1 MGPLRKF
8 ILGLALCGVSLAM
21 RAGPTVA
28 DDKISLQ
35 LRWEPQFQFA
45 GYYMALERGYYAK
58 AGLDVEIRPAVAPG
72 PRYLSA
78 VTEVEEGRATFGI
91 GAVDV
96 VLARANG
103 APLSIVSSIFQH
115 SPVEVYTRA
124 ETRTADLSELMDLR
138 FSTGFQ
144 RNGPAE
150 IELRALLRSEGMDLT
165 DVRIPE
171 TEKPSFDALLGGEID
186 VMPGFSLALPW
197 IAAERGVLL
206 NAIKPAEFGIHF
218 YGDSLFAREDAIRED
233 PELVSRF
240 VTASLEGWEYALNHP
255 EETIAVL
262 LDRYSRIDGMENE
275 QAFNRW
281 QSRIVEDLIDF
292 PDVALGNT
300 SKERWERMGAHL
312 IGLGLIGHPERLA
325 NLVIHPET
333 VALQQAAQRQQWL
346 IYSVVGLLGAGL
358 ALSLFALVMRAQI
371 NRRTA
376 DLADARKKAVKA
388 MEAAEEANR
397 AKSQF
402 LAAMSHE
409 LRTPLNAVIGFADL
423 LGSGVMTDLSQSK
436 VQSYA
441 RNIGESG
448 HTLLALINDVLDFA
462 KIDSEHL
469 VLNQDTFYV
478 SKTFASLVSSFEIK
492 AADAGVRLSTSILT
506 GDLAARGDAVRLRQ
520 VVSNLLDNAIK
531 FSTDGSVELRVEAEE
546 SAPGQ
551 LLIRATVRDTGIGI
565 DTTRLDAIFEPFVQ
579 SRGSISRQYGGTG
592 LGLAI
597 SRSIAR
603 QMGGDLVASSV
614 LGEGSVFTAT
624 FLLEDMTEQVQRLA
638 GEQTP
643 TPDPAKPALGLRV
656 LIVDDVET
664 NLKIAEAMLKELGC
678 QVETARGGR
687 EAVDWAAD
695 NDVDAILMDLQ
706 MTGMSGLDAA
716 IALSRLRGDRP
727 VPCFAW
733 TADVTS
739 LQTLDH
745 VDFEWA
751 GLILKPVTL
760 KNLLGALRPIAAAR
774 PADPSRTFR
783 KIA

>member
-1 MGPLRKF
+1 MGLLLKSA
-8 ILGLALCGVSLAM
+8 LGLALCGVALAM
-21 RAGPTVA
+21 RVGLAVA
-28 DDKISLQ
+28 DDRITLQ

-45 GYYMALERGYYAK
+45 GYYMALERGYYAQ
-58 AGLDVEIRPAVAPG
+58 AGLDVEIQPGVAPG

-91 GAVDV
+91 GSVDV

-103 APLSIVSSIFQH
+103 APLSIVSSIFQN
-115 SPVEVYTRA
+115 SPVEIYTRS
-124 ETRTADLSELMDLR
+124 ETRISNLSELMDLR
-138 FSTGFQ
+138 FSAGFQ

-150 IELRALLRSEGMDLT
+150 IELRALLRSEGFSLT
-165 DVRIPE
+165 DVQVPHTTRS
-171 TEKPSFDALLGGEID
+171 SFEAFLDGEID

-197 IAAERGVLL
+197 MAAERGVVL

-218 YGDSLFAREDAIRED
+218 YGDSLFAREDVIRED

-240 VTASLEGWEYALNHP
+240 VKASMEGWEYALSHP
-255 EETIAVL
+255 EETIAVI
-262 LDRYSRIDGMENE
+262 LDRYSRVNGIEDD
-275 QAFNRW
+275 QLFNRW
-281 QSRIVEDLIDF
+281 QYRIVEDLIGF

-300 SKERWERMGAHL
+300 SEERWARMGTHL
-312 IGLGLIGHPERLA
+312 ANLGLIDHPERLA
-325 NLVIHPET
+325 NLVIDPK
-333 VALQQAAQRQQWL
+333 ALLLQRVSQHQTWL
-346 IYSVVGLLGAGL
+346 IYGVIGLLGAGA
-358 ALSLFALVMRAQI
+358 ALLLFALIMRAEVH
-371 NRRTA
+371 RRTA
-376 DLADARKKAVKA
+376 DLAEARKKAVEA

-423 LGSGVMTDLSQSK
+423 LGSGIMTDLSQCK
-436 VQSYA
+436 VESYA

-469 VLNQDTFYV
+469 VLNQDTFYI
-478 SKTFASLVSSFEIK
+478 SKAFESLVSSFEMK
-492 AADAGVRLSTSILT
+492 AASSGVRLSTSIPT

-531 FSTDGSVELRVEAEE
+531 FSSGGSVDLRVEAEK
-546 SAPGQ
+546 SAPDR
-551 LLIRATVRDTGIGI
+551 LLIRTTVRDTGIGI
-565 DTTRLDAIFEPFVQ
+565 DDARLDAIFEPFVQ

-624 FLLEDMTEQVQRLA
+624 FFLEDMTEQVRRFDSGSA
-638 GEQTP
+638 P
-643 TPDPAKPALGLRV
+643 APDPVKPTLGLRI

-664 NLKIAEAMLKELGC
+664 NLMIAETMLKELGC

-687 EAVDWAAD
+687 EAVDWVAD

-706 MTGMSGLDAA
+706 MSDMSGVEAA
-716 IALSRLRGDRP
+716 IALSGRPGAQP

-739 LQTLDH
+739 LKTLDH
-745 VDFEWA
+745 IDFEWA
-751 GLILKPVTL
+751 GLILKPVSL
-760 KNLLGALRPIAAAR
+760 KNLLDALHPVALRKPV
-774 PADPSRTFR
+774 DPYRAPR
-783 KIA
+783 KVA

>member
-1 MGPLRKF
+1 MGLLLKSA
-8 ILGLALCGVSLAM
+8 LGLALCGVALAM
-21 RAGPTVA
+21 RVGLAVA
-28 DDKISLQ
+28 DDRITLQ

-45 GYYMALERGYYAK
+45 GYYMALERGYYAQ
-58 AGLDVEIRPAVAPG
+58 AGLDVEIQPGVAPG

-91 GAVDV
+91 GSVDV

-103 APLSIVSSIFQH
+103 APLSIVSSIFQN
-115 SPVEVYTRA
+115 SPVEIYTRS
-124 ETRTADLSELMDLR
+124 ETRISNLSELMDLR
-138 FSTGFQ
+138 FSAGFQ

-150 IELRALLRSEGMDLT
+150 IELRALLRSEGFSLT
-165 DVRIPE
+165 DVQVPHTTRS
-171 TEKPSFDALLGGEID
+171 SFEAFLDGEID

-197 IAAERGVLL
+197 MAAERGVVL

-218 YGDSLFAREDAIRED
+218 YGDSLFAREDVIRED

-240 VTASLEGWEYALNHP
+240 VKASMEGWEYALSHP
-255 EETIAVL
+255 EETIAVI
-262 LDRYSRIDGMENE
+262 LDRYSRVNGIEDD
-275 QAFNRW
+275 QLFNRW
-281 QSRIVEDLIDF
+281 QYRIVEDLIGF

-300 SKERWERMGAHL
+300 SEERWARMGTHL
-312 IGLGLIGHPERLA
+312 ANLGLIDHPERLA
-325 NLVIHPET
+325 NLVIDPK
-333 VALQQAAQRQQWL
+333 ALLLQRVSQHQTWL
-346 IYSVVGLLGAGL
+346 IYGVIGLLGAGA
-358 ALSLFALVMRAQI
+358 ALLLFALIMRAEVH
-371 NRRTA
+371 RRTA
-376 DLADARKKAVKA
+376 DLAEARKKAVEA

-423 LGSGVMTDLSQSK
+423 LGSGIMTDLSQCK
-436 VQSYA
+436 VESYA

-469 VLNQDTFYV
+469 VLNQDTFYI
-478 SKTFASLVSSFEIK
+478 SKAFESLVSSFEMK
-492 AADAGVRLSTSILT
+492 AASSGVRLSTSIPT

-531 FSTDGSVELRVEAEE
+531 FSSGGSVDLRVEAEK
-546 SAPGQ
+546 SAPDR
-551 LLIRATVRDTGIGI
+551 LLIRTTVRDTGIGI
-565 DTTRLDAIFEPFVQ
+565 DDARLDAIFEPFVQ

-624 FLLEDMTEQVQRLA
+624 FFLEDMTEQVRRFDSGSA
-638 GEQTP
+638 P
-643 TPDPAKPALGLRV
+643 APDPVKPTLGLRI

-664 NLKIAEAMLKELGC
+664 NLMIAETMLKELGC

-687 EAVDWAAD
+687 EAVDWVAD

-706 MTGMSGLDAA
+706 MSDMSGVEAA
-716 IALSRLRGDRP
+716 IALSGRPGAQP

-739 LQTLDH
+739 LKTLDH
-745 VDFEWA
+745 IDFEWA

-760 KNLLGALRPIAAAR
+760 KNLLDALHPVALRKPV
-774 PADPSRTFR
+774 DPYRAPR
-783 KIA
+783 KVA

>member
-1 MGPLRKF
+1 MGLLLKSA
-8 ILGLALCGVSLAM
+8 LGLALCSVALAM
-21 RAGPTVA
+21 RVGLAVA
-28 DDKISLQ
+28 DDRITLQ

-45 GYYMALERGYYAK
+45 GYYMALERGYYAQ
-58 AGLDVEIRPAVAPG
+58 AGLDVEIRPGVAPG

-78 VTEVEEGRATFGI
+78 MTEVEEGRATFGI
-91 GAVDV
+91 GSVDV

-103 APLSIVSSIFQH
+103 APLSIVSSIFQN
-115 SPVEVYTRA
+115 SPVEIYTRS
-124 ETRTADLSELMDLR
+124 ETRISNLSELMDLR
-138 FSTGFQ
+138 FSAGFQ

-150 IELRALLRSEGMDLT
+150 IELRALLRSEGFSLT
-165 DVRIPE
+165 DVQVPHTTRS
-171 TEKPSFDALLGGEID
+171 SFEAFLDGEID

-197 IAAERGVLL
+197 MAAERGVVL

-218 YGDSLFAREDAIRED
+218 YGDSLFAREDVIRED

-240 VTASLEGWEYALNHP
+240 VKASMEGWEYALSHP
-255 EETIAVL
+255 EETIAVI
-262 LDRYSRIDGMENE
+262 LDRYSRVNGIEDD
-275 QAFNRW
+275 QLFNRW
-281 QSRIVEDLIDF
+281 QYRIVEDLIGF

-300 SKERWERMGAHL
+300 SEERWARMGTHL
-312 IGLGLIGHPERLA
+312 ANLGLIDHPERLA
-325 NLVIHPET
+325 NLVIDPK
-333 VALQQAAQRQQWL
+333 ALLLQRVSQHQTWL
-346 IYSVVGLLGAGL
+346 IYGVIGLLGAGA
-358 ALSLFALVMRAQI
+358 ALLLFALIMRAEVH
-371 NRRTA
+371 RRTA
-376 DLADARKKAVKA
+376 DLAEARKKAVEA

-423 LGSGVMTDLSQSK
+423 LGSGIMTDLSQCK
-436 VQSYA
+436 VESYA

-469 VLNQDTFYV
+469 VLNQDTFYI
-478 SKTFASLVSSFEIK
+478 SKAFESLVSSFEMK
-492 AADAGVRLSTSILT
+492 AASSGVRLSTSIPT

-531 FSTDGSVELRVEAEE
+531 FSSGGSVDLRVEAEK
-546 SAPGQ
+546 SAPDR
-551 LLIRATVRDTGIGI
+551 LLIRTTVRDTGIGI
-565 DTTRLDAIFEPFVQ
+565 DDARLDAIFEPFVQ

-624 FLLEDMTEQVQRLA
+624 FFLEDMTEQVRRFDSGSA
-638 GEQTP
+638 P
-643 TPDPAKPALGLRV
+643 APDPVKPTLGLRI

-664 NLKIAEAMLKELGC
+664 NLRIAEAMLKELGC
-678 QVETARGGR
+678 RVETARGGR
-687 EAVDWAAD
+687 EAVDWVAD
-695 NDVDAILMDLQ
+695 NYVDAILMDLQ
-706 MTGMSGLDAA
+706 MSDMSGVEAA
-716 IALSRLRGDRP
+716 IALSGRPGAQP

-739 LQTLDH
+739 LKTLDH
-745 VDFEWA
+745 IDFEWA

-760 KNLLGALRPIAAAR
+760 KNLLDALHPVALRKPV
-774 PADPSRTFR
+774 DPYRAPR
-783 KIA
+783 KVA